1 MLLLLFC
8 THYDRITGLWRRF
21 FMDVPRPAGVR
32 PALLQDLLGLL
43 SYYCSRLH
51 RSRPRIANGLLRHD
65 SQIPR
70 QRSRQTLGARF
81 VACAGDHAL
90 GDNTQ

>member
-21 FMDVPRPAGVR
+21 VMEAPRPAGVR

-43 SYYCSRLH
+43 
-51 RSRPRIANGLLRHD
+51 
-65 SQIPR
+65 
-70 QRSRQTLGARF
+70 
-81 VACAGDHAL
+81 
-90 GDNTQ
+90 